1 MAHWFHDSATKYA
14 WLYHY
19 QTGMEGAI
27 DHLKSLIQSEFS
39 GDTQMLAYHADGG
52 KNLISKD
59 TRDFLT
65 ANGTTYTWSPA
76 YKQAMNGS
84 AERLIGIID
93 TSTACL
99 LHNLLNSAIPPRLYQ
114 LSENRWS
121 I

>member
-1 MAHWFHDSATKYA
+1 MVHWFHDSATKYA

-27 DHLKSLIQSEFS
+27 NHLKFLIQLEFS
-39 GDTQMLAYHADGG
+39 GDSKMIAYHADGG

-65 ANGTTYTWSPA
+65 TNGTTY
-76 YKQAMNGS
+76 
-84 AERLIGIID
+84 
-93 TSTACL
+93 
-99 LHNLLNSAIPPRLYQ
+99 
-114 LSENRWS
+114 S